1 MPIMRIVSVV
11 TLVFS
16 LVLADNPPPET
27 QPAASLSAAR
37 DYLLRGEYDAAIDFY
52 DQLLGQTDTA
62 VAAAVGRAEIDLL
75 RGTYADGVARLE
87 AIRDSGRDDADWHA
101 ALAALLAEVGRYAE
115 ALEHNRKALDITPGH
130 CRARWLLGSLY
141 EYLGRDR
148 RAVETYEPFEE
159 LMTEGALP
167 ETPEELIFVG
177 RGFYRIS
184 VLRRHPNLT
193 QRTKH
198 VLTEVY
204 QEAFD
209 VLDPAYWPGRLAA
222 AELLLEKHNLGEARF
237 DFEAI
242 CRQNP
247 RVPGVHVGFGR
258 IALDGWNFDLA
269 QQAGET
275 ALEINPNFLPA
286 VLLLADLRMQEGRY
300 GDAALIARRALQ
312 TNPDS
317 IEALAVLAAAQL
329 RMGNAEASRITQE
342 RIEKITPRPA
352 MLHHALGVWLCAG
365 RQFEDAK
372 PHLEKAIEFAPTWP
386 APRVE
391 LGQLYLE
398 IGEEDLARSTLDA
411 AFAIDSFDA
420 RTHEI
425 LGLLDRLD
433 KFARRETGHFI
444 IRYDEEADGVIAP
457 YFAEALEAMHPEIC
471 ESIGFRPL
479 KPTIVEVFPDHMGF
493 SLRIGGRPFIST
505 IGACSGRVIALCAP
519 RRQIAPFGAYN
530 WVEVLRHEYAHTV
543 SMAATENRITRWFT
557 EGLAQRAENRP
568 RPWTTMLLLAETSR
582 ERRLTAVK
590 DIDWAFVR
598 PRQPGGVGL
607 AYAQSEWMVEY
618 IEERYGR
625 QALLDMLEVVRAGKM
640 LEQVFSE
647 VLKCET
653 TVFDQEFGTWAAEQA
668 ASWGLPTSQPAE
680 DRERVEAELRDN
692 PDDPVLLA
700 RLALAWLQVGE
711 LGKAKKA
718 AREALEQDEDQP
730 VALEVISHAFIQ
742 QMLGERDTKKREEL
756 VKCAE
761 PYLRRLIRLDPEN
774 PAAIKYLG
782 YVEQAHRNWP
792 AAIDW
797 LKRYQGR
804 FPADP
809 DPYRRLAA
817 VYLEEERT
825 DRALRELTALAVLV
839 PHEPAVPR
847 QIGDLCAKN
856 GRADEAARWYR
867 QALDGDPYDVKTHVR
882 LGEACLQTGDYD
894 GAKRE
899 FEAVRRLKPESPR
912 GYDGLGRVYRAM
924 GQAGKAEELAAKAAA
939 IRKSKPERAALT
951 TSRTSDEDDAP
962 LSGTE

>member
-1 MPIMRIVSVV
+1 MMRLLCAVV
-11 TLVFS
+11 V
-16 LVLADNPPPET
+16 VVAVAPAGDPPPET

-37 DYLLRGEYDAAIDFY
+37 DCFLRGEYDAAVDIY
-52 DQLLGQTDTA
+52 DQLLAQTDTA
-62 VAAAVGRAEIDLL
+62 VAAAVGRAEIDSL

-87 AIRDSGRDDADWHA
+87 AIRDLGRDAADWHA
-101 ALAALLAEVGRYAE
+101 ALAALLVEVGRYAE

-130 CRARWLLGSLY
+130 CRARWQLGSLY

-148 RAVETYEPFEE
+148 EAVETYEPFEE

-286 VLLLADLRMQEGRY
+286 LLLLADLRMQEGRY

-342 RIEKITPRPA
+342 QIEKITPRPA

-365 RQFEDAK
+365 RQFEDAR

-700 RLALAWLQVGE
+700 RLALAWLQAGE

-756 VKCAE
+756 IKCAE
-761 PYLRRLIRLDPEN
+761 PYLRRLIRLDPQN

-792 AAIDW
+792 AAIDR
-797 LKRYQGR
+797 LKTYQHR

-809 DPYRRLAA
+809 DPYRRLVA
-817 VYLEEERT
+817 VYLEQ
-825 DRALRELTALAVLV
+825 DRPADAIREQTALAKLV

-847 QIGDLCAKN
+847 RLGDLHARE
-856 GRADEAARWYR
+856 GRFDQAAAWYLKSI
-867 QALDGDPYDVKTHVR
+867 QADPYHLKTHRR
-882 LGEACLQTGDYD
+882 LAEACFKASDYA
-894 GAKRE
+894 GAERG
-899 FEAVRRLKPESPR
+899 FEALCRLKPNSAE
-912 GYDGLGRVYRAM
+912 GYEGLSSVLRRM
-924 GQAGKAEELAAKAAA
+924 NQADKAEEFAAKAAA
-939 IRKSKPERAALT
+939 IRERSASHAPPPT
-951 TSRTSDEDDAP
+951 PRTSGQEEA
-962 LSGTE
+962 SSSEE